1 LCTRAPL
8 TTSFEDD
15 SSSEETKRWKEG
27 EGVEEGS
34 VTAFR
39 IDTPKVYAEP
49 PTSPVA
55 FAGR

>member
-1 LCTRAPL
+1 LCTLAPL
-8 TTSFEDD
+8 TTSFDTD

-27 EGVEEGS
+27 EGVVEGS

-39 IDTPKVYAEP
+39 IDTSKVYAEP
-49 PTSPVA
+49 PTSPGA